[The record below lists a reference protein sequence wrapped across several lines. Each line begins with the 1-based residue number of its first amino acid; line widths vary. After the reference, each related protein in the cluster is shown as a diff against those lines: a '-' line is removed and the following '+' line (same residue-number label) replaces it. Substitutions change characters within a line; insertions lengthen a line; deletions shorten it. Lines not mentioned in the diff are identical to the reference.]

1 MYQDDHL
8 FEFTHTSP
16 DNGLTQPDST
26 TEKEKNMSILKSL
39 RANPSANTALL
50 LRNLY
55 FVRAAF
61 ALVWA
66 LGLLSLITLPA
77 LVPFLL
83 ILYPAFDAGSSL
95 YDASIHRA
103 SKNTLA
109 QKTNGVISFL
119 TVLAVL
125 VVISMGVPAILRVF
139 GVWAILTGAIEFV
152 TAIRRWKELRGQ
164 AVLVFGGAVSILG
177 GSSFIAL
184 AGHSTFGLSSL
195 AGYALMGSW
204 QFLFSAL
211 RLIKQARQNTQ
222 TDLH

>member
-1 MYQDDHL
+1 
-8 FEFTHTSP
+8 
-16 DNGLTQPDST
+16 
-26 TEKEKNMSILKSL
+26 MSILNSL

-50 LRNLY
+50 MRNLY

-66 LGLLSLITLPA
+66 LGLLSLVTMPVLA
-77 LVPFLL
+77 TFLL
-83 ILYPAFDAGSSL
+83 IFYPAFDAGSSL
-95 YDASIHRA
+95 YDAYVHRT

-109 QKTNGVISFL
+109 QKTNGVISL
-119 TVLAVL
+119 LAVLAVL
-125 VVISMGVPAILRVF
+125 VVTSMGVPAILRVF
-139 GVWAILTGAIEFV
+139 GIWAILTGGIELV

-164 AVLVFGGAVSILG
+164 AVLVFGGAVSIIAG
-177 GSSFIAL
+177 IVFIAS
-184 AGHSTFGLSSL
+184 AGKPTFGLGSL

-211 RLIKQARQNTQ
+211 RLIKQAHQNTQ

>member
-1 MYQDDHL
+1 
-8 FEFTHTSP
+8 
-16 DNGLTQPDST
+16 
-26 TEKEKNMSILKSL
+26 MSILKSL
-39 RANPSANTALL
+39 KANPSANIALL
-50 LRNLY
+50 MRNLY

-61 ALVWA
+61 ALAWA
-66 LGLLSLITLPA
+66 IGLLSLINMPA
-77 LVPFLL
+77 LVISLL
-83 ILYPAFDAGSSL
+83 ILYPAFDAGSAL
-95 YDASIHRA
+95 YDAYVHRA

-109 QKTNGVISFL
+109 QTTNVVISLL
-119 TVLAVL
+119 TVIAVL

-139 GVWAILTGAIEFV
+139 GVWAILTGGIELI
-152 TAIRRWKELRGQ
+152 TAIRRWKELSGQ
-164 AVLVFGGAVSILG
+164 AVLIFGGAVSIIG

-184 AGHSTFGLSSL
+184 AGKPTFGLSSL

>member
-1 MYQDDHL
+1 
-8 FEFTHTSP
+8 
-16 DNGLTQPDST
+16 
-26 TEKEKNMSILKSL
+26 MSILKSL
-39 RANPSANTALL
+39 RANQSANTALL
-50 LRNLY
+50 MRNLY

-66 LGLLSLITLPA
+66 LGLLYLITMPV
-77 LVPFLL
+77 LVTFLL

-95 YDASIHRA
+95 YDAYVHRA

-109 QKTNGVISFL
+109 QKTNGVISLL

-125 VVISMGVPAILRVF
+125 VVTSMGVPAILRVF
-139 GVWAILTGAIEFV
+139 GVWAILTGGIELI

-164 AVLVFGGAVSILG
+164 AILVFGGAVSVIAG
-177 GSSFIAL
+177 ISFIAS
-184 AGHSTFGLSSL
+184 AGHPTFGLSSL
-195 AGYALMGSW
+195 AGYALMGCW

>member
-1 MYQDDHL
+1 
-8 FEFTHTSP
+8 
-16 DNGLTQPDST
+16 
-26 TEKEKNMSILKSL
+26 MSILKSL

-50 LRNLY
+50 MRNLY

-66 LGLLSLITLPA
+66 LGLLSLITMPA

-95 YDASIHRA
+95 YDAYVHRA

-109 QKTNGVISFL
+109 QKTNVVISVI
-119 TVLAVL
+119 TVIAVL
-125 VVISMGVPAILRVF
+125 IMISMGVPAILRVF
-139 GVWAILTGAIEFV
+139 GVWAILTGGIELV
-152 TAIRRWKELRGQ
+152 TAIRRWKELSGQ
-164 AVLVFGGAVSILG
+164 AVLVFGGAVSIIAG
-177 GSSFIAL
+177 ISFIAS
-184 AGHSTFGLSSL
+184 AGKPTFGLSSL

-222 TDLH
+222 PDLS

>member
-1 MYQDDHL
+1 MSL
-8 FEFTHTSP
+8 F
-16 DNGLTQPDST
+16 
-26 TEKEKNMSILKSL
+26 KSL
-39 RANPSANTALL
+39 KANPSANTALL
-50 LRNLY
+50 MRNLY

-66 LGLLSLITLPA
+66 LGLLSLISMPA

-95 YDASIHRA
+95 YDAYVHRA

-109 QKTNGVISFL
+109 QKTNGVISLL

-125 VVISMGVPAILRVF
+125 VVISMGVPVILRVF
-139 GVWAILTGAIEFV
+139 GVWAILTGGIELV
-152 TAIRRWKELRGQ
+152 TAIRRWKELSGQ
-164 AVLVFGGAVSILG
+164 AVLIFGGAVSILA
-177 GSSFIAL
+177 GSAFIAL
-184 AGHSTFGLSSL
+184 AGRPTFGLSSL

>member
-1 MYQDDHL
+1 
-8 FEFTHTSP
+8 
-16 DNGLTQPDST
+16 
-26 TEKEKNMSILKSL
+26 MSILKSL
-39 RANPSANTALL
+39 GANPSANTALL
-50 LRNLY
+50 MRNLY

-66 LGLLSLITLPA
+66 LGLLSLITMPA

-95 YDASIHRA
+95 YDAYVHRA

-109 QKTNGVISFL
+109 QITNVVISLL

-125 VVISMGVPAILRVF
+125 IVISMGVPAILRVF
-139 GVWAILTGAIEFV
+139 GVWAILTGAIELV

-164 AVLVFGGAVSILG
+164 AVLVFGGAVSIIG

-184 AGHSTFGLSSL
+184 AGQPTFGLSSL

-211 RLIKQARQNTQ
+211 RLIKQAHQKTQ

>member
-1 MYQDDHL
+1 
-8 FEFTHTSP
+8 
-16 DNGLTQPDST
+16 
-26 TEKEKNMSILKSL
+26 MSIFKSL
-39 RANPSANTALL
+39 RAHPSANTALL

-77 LVPFLL
+77 LVPILL

-95 YDASIHRA
+95 YDAYVHRA

-109 QKTNGVISFL
+109 QKTNVVISVL

-125 VVISMGVPAILRVF
+125 IVISMGVPAILRVF
-139 GVWAILTGAIEFV
+139 GVWAILTGGIELI
-152 TAIRRWKELRGQ
+152 TAIRRWKELSGQ
-164 AVLVFGGAVSILG
+164 AVLVFGGAVSILAG
-177 GSSFIAL
+177 ISFIVL
-184 AGHSTFGLSSL
+184 AGRPTFGLSSL

-204 QFLFSAL
+204 QFLVSAL
-211 RLIKQARQNTQ
+211 RLIKQAHQKTQ

>member
-1 MYQDDHL
+1 LNSRHDGSP
-8 FEFTHTSP
+8 FTPFTNS
-16 DNGLTQPDST
+16 GLSQPDST

-39 RANPSANTALL
+39 RANQSANTALL

-61 ALVWA
+61 ALAWA
-66 LGLLSLITLPA
+66 IGLLSLITKPV
-77 LVPFLL
+77 LVIPLL

-95 YDASIHRA
+95 YDAYVNRA

-109 QKTNGVISFL
+109 QKTNVVISIL
-119 TVLAVL
+119 AVLAVL
-125 VVISMGVPAILRVF
+125 VVTSMGVPAILRVF
-139 GVWAILTGAIEFV
+139 GVWAILTGGIELL
-152 TAIRRWKELRGQ
+152 TAIRRWKELSGQ
-164 AVLVFGGAVSILG
+164 AVLVFGGAVSILA

-184 AGHSTFGLSSL
+184 AGRPTSGLSTL

-211 RLIKQARQNTQ
+211 RLIKQARQKTQ

>member
-1 MYQDDHL
+1 
-8 FEFTHTSP
+8 
-16 DNGLTQPDST
+16 
-26 TEKEKNMSILKSL
+26 MSIFKSL
-39 RANPSANTALL
+39 KANPSNSSANTALL
-50 LRNLY
+50 MRNLY

-66 LGLLSLITLPA
+66 LGLLSLKTLPA
-77 LVPFLL
+77 LVPILL

-95 YDASIHRA
+95 YDAYVHRA

-119 TVLAVL
+119 AVLAVL

-139 GVWAILTGAIEFV
+139 GVWAILTGAIELV

-164 AVLVFGGAVSILG
+164 AALVFGGAVSILG
-177 GSSFIAL
+177 GSSFIVL
-184 AGHSTFGLSSL
+184 AGHSTSGLNSL

-211 RLIKQARQNTQ
+211 RLIKQARQNTL